1 MYDRLGKLKL
11 SPRILDD
18 VEVDKLIVQAK
29 PAKDENDLL
38 PVCYRCGAVNPLL
51 NPGINRLAKGD
62 ACTSCC
68 HPFIR
73 SFINFDLLPLVE
85 FTPEAKISAEEAI
98 ELIRQPHERRRSR
111 MRGRNWREEKQ
122 GGADTLKLD
131 GDDDDGDDE
140 GGGSDSFSKCINK
153 SLEKQVLQ
161 HFNVKTYAL

>member
-11 SPRILDD
+11 SPKILDD

-85 FTPEAKISAEEAI
+85 FAPDYSKISVEEAM
-98 ELIRQPHERRRSR
+98 ELIRQPYERKRSR
-111 MRGRNWREEKQ
+111 LGGGRWREEKQ
-122 GGADTLKLD
+122 GGAETLKLD
-131 GDDDDGDDE
+131 GDEMDDDDG
-140 GGGSDSFSKCINK
+140 GGDSFSKCINK
-153 SLEKQVLQ
+153 SLEKQVRFDIEMNRVL
-161 HFNVKTYAL
+161 